1 MATYA
6 ELQEQIKK
14 LQDEAEKVRAAE
26 IESVLADVK
35 GKIAQYGL
43 TAEQLGFAAAIRKGK
58 GNKGASASKDA
69 TVMYRKGQLTWSGA
83 ARGRKPAWV
92 AEILAAGGDIE
103 QYRV

>member
-14 LQDEAEKVRAAE
+14 LQDEAERVREAE

-35 GKIAQYGL
+35 GKIKQYGL
-43 TAEQLGFAAAIRKGK
+43 TAEQLGFATATRKTK
-58 GNKGASASKDA
+58 GNKAAAKES
-69 TVMYRKGQLTWSGA
+69 TVMYRKGDLTWSGA

-92 AEILAAGGDIE
+92 VEAQAAGEDLE

>member
-14 LQDEAEKVRAAE
+14 LQVEAEKVKAAE
-26 IESVLADVK
+26 IESILADVK

-43 TAEQLGFAAAIRKGK
+43 TAEQLGFSAAPKK
-58 GNKGASASKDA
+58 TTKKASASKDA
-69 TVMYRKGQLTWSGA
+69 TVMYRKGDLTWSGA

-92 AEILAAGGDIE
+92 VEAQAAGEDLE

>member
-14 LQDEAEKVRAAE
+14 LQVEAEKVKAAE
-26 IESVLADVK
+26 IESILADVK

-43 TAEQLGFAAAIRKGK
+43 TAEQLGFAAAPKKGGK
-58 GNKGASASKDA
+58 KAAAKES
-69 TVMYRKGQLTWSGA
+69 TVMYKKGDLTWSGA

-92 AEILAAGGDIE
+92 VEAQAAGEDLE

>member
-43 TAEQLGFAAAIRKGK
+43 TAEQLGFSAAPKKTTKKAT
-58 GNKGASASKDA
+58 ASKDA
-69 TVMYRKGQLTWSGA
+69 TVMYKKGDLTWSGA

-103 QYRV
+103 QYRENV